1 MPYFDKHFTLAEAA
15 GLLPRLREIFGQIG
29 SLIDEARQGQI
40 LTLPGPGPLTPGRLN
55 GHASRLQS
63 LSREEIT
70 RRINDLITEITDQG
84 IVIQDIDRGLI
95 DFPAFIH
102 GEEVF
107 LCYELSDGDRIQYY
121 HGLNAGYAGRQ
132 KLPEGLE

>member
-1 MPYFDKHFTLAEAA
+1 MGPRKLDLAIAAYRERHPHLVEASA
-15 GLLPRLREIFGQIG
+15 DFGAAIRAI
-29 SLIDEARQGQI
+29 IDEAGI
-40 LTLPGPGPLTPGRLN
+40 NYLTVESRAKSVASFATKARRLRDRRPDADPL
-55 GHASRLQS
+55 
-63 LSREEIT
+63 
-70 RRINDLITEITDQG
+70 TEITDQG